1 MVGRVT
7 TIRKTDKHPMMNPK
21 IALLLIMTSVF
32 LLAACGN
39 DKSFDSSAWLKG
51 DARARG
57 RMSEDLVKRKIL
69 VGQTADEAQR
79 ILGQP
84 DKAYP
89 TALSYK
95 IDLGWLFKDP
105 KHYGLLVH
113 LDEKRTVREV
123 RIVD

>member
-1 MVGRVT
+1 MKTKKALLWVT
-7 TIRKTDKHPMMNPK
+7 T
-21 IALLLIMTSVF
+21 LIF

-39 DKSFDSSAWLKG
+39 DKSFESAAWLKG

-57 RMSEDLVKRKIL
+57 RMCEDLVKRKIL
-69 VGQTADEAQR
+69 IGQTADEAQR
-79 ILGQP
+79 LLGQA
-84 DKAYP
+84 DKAYD

-105 KHYGLLVH
+105 KHYGLLVY